1 MIEVKY
7 FGAVAEKTKCEFEK
21 LSFSEELSLQ
31 KLLQDLNEK
40 YEFESL
46 TFSVAVNQKIV
57 SKISD
62 YTLQTSD
69 IVALLPPF
77 AGG

>member
-7 FGAVAEKTKCEFEK
+7 FGAVAEKTKCDFEK
-21 LSFSEELSLQ
+21 VSFSQVSLQ
-31 KLLQDLNEK
+31 ELLQNLDKK
-40 YEFESL
+40 YQFNSL
-46 TFSVAVNQKIV
+46 SFSVAVNQKIV
-57 SKISD
+57 SKATD

>member
-7 FGAVAEKTKCEFEK
+7 FGAVAEKTKCSFENV
-21 LSFSEELSLQ
+21 SFSEVSLQ
-31 KLLQDLNEK
+31 QLLQNLEEK
-40 YEFESL
+40 YQFESL
-46 TFSVAVNQKIV
+46 SFSVAVNQKIV
-57 SKISD
+57 SKATHYS
-62 YTLQTSD
+62 LKTSD

>member
-21 LSFSEELSLQ
+21 LSFSKELSLQ
-31 KLLQDLNEK
+31 KLLQDLDEK

-46 TFSVAVNQKIV
+46 TFRVAVNQKIV
-57 SKISD
+57 SKTSD

>member
-1 MIEVKY
+1 MIEIKY

-31 KLLQDLNEK
+31 KLLSDLNEK

-57 SKISD
+57 SKTVD
-62 YTLQTSD
+62 YNLQTSD

>member
-57 SKISD
+57 SKTSD
-62 YTLQTSD
+62 YTLQTCD

>member
-21 LSFSEELSLQ
+21 LSFSEEVSLQ
-31 KLLQDLNEK
+31 QLLQNLNEK

-57 SKISD
+57 SKASD
-62 YTLQTSD
+62 YTLQTTD

>member
-1 MIEVKY
+1 MIEIKY

-21 LSFSEELSLQ
+21 IPFSEVSLQ
-31 KLLQDLNEK
+31 ELLQDLDEK
-40 YEFESL
+40 YQFESL
-46 TFSVAVNQKIV
+46 SFSVAINQKIV
-57 SKISD
+57 PKATQYILE
-62 YTLQTSD
+62 TTD

>member
-1 MIEVKY
+1 MIEIKY

-21 LSFSEELSLQ
+21 LSFSEVSLQ
-31 KLLQDLNEK
+31 KLLQDLEEK
-40 YEFESL
+40 YAFESL

-57 SKISD
+57 SKTKE
-62 YTLQTSD
+62 YQLQTSD
-69 IVALLPPF
+69 VVALLPPF

>member
-1 MIEVKY
+1 MIEIKY

-21 LSFSEELSLQ
+21 VAFSEVS
-31 KLLQDLNEK
+31 LQDLLRDLDEK
-40 YEFESL
+40 YQFESL
-46 TFSVAVNQKIV
+46 SFSVAVNQKIV
-57 SKISD
+57 SKAAD
-62 YTLQTSD
+62 YNLQTSD

>member
-31 KLLQDLNEK
+31 QLLQDLNER

-57 SKISD
+57 SKTSD

>member
-7 FGAVAEKTKCEFEK
+7 FGAVAEKTQCTFENVV
-21 LSFSEELSLQ
+21 SSNIS
-31 KLLQDLNEK
+31 LQDLLQGLEEK
-40 YEFESL
+40 YRFESL
-46 TFSVAVNQKIV
+46 SFSVAVNQKIV
-57 SKISD
+57 SRTTD
-62 YTLQTSD
+62 YVLKSSD

>member
-31 KLLQDLNEK
+31 QLLQNLNEK

-46 TFSVAVNQKIV
+46 TFSIAVNQKIV
-57 SKISD
+57 SKAAD

>member
-7 FGAVAEKTKCEFEK
+7 FGAIAEKTNCSDEK
-21 LSFSEELSLQ
+21 IVAFDLSLRQLLDKLEQ
-31 KLLQDLNEK
+31 KYPLNE
-40 YEFESL
+40 L

-57 SKISD
+57 QDIEKYELKD
-62 YTLQTSD
+62 QD

>member
-7 FGAVAEKTKCEFEK
+7 FGAIAERTKCEFEK
-21 LSFSEELSLQ
+21 MSFSELSLQ
-31 KLLQDLNEK
+31 ELLQDLNEK
-40 YEFESL
+40 YQFESL
-46 TFSVAVNQKIV
+46 TFSIAINQKIV
-57 SKISD
+57 SKTTN

-69 IVALLPPF
+69 VVALLPPF

>member
-1 MIEVKY
+1 MIEIKY

-46 TFSVAVNQKIV
+46 SFSVAVNQKIV
-57 SKISD
+57 SKSAD
-62 YTLQTSD
+62 YNLQISD

>member
-57 SKISD
+57 PKAVD
-62 YTLQTSD
+62 YALQTND

>member
-21 LSFSEELSLQ
+21 LSFSEEVSLQ
-31 KLLQDLNEK
+31 KLLQDLQEK
-40 YEFESL
+40 YQFESL

-57 SKISD
+57 SKAEN

>member
-31 KLLQDLNEK
+31 KLLQDLDEK
-40 YEFESL
+40 YEFDSM

-57 SKISD
+57 SKESD
-62 YTLQTSD
+62 YKLQSSD
-69 IVALLPPF
+69 TIALLPPF

>member
-21 LSFSEELSLQ
+21 LSFSEEVSLQ
-31 KLLQDLNEK
+31 QLLQDLNEK
-40 YEFESL
+40 YEFEAMS
-46 TFSVAVNQKIV
+46 FSVAVNQKIV
-57 SKISD
+57 SKASD
-62 YTLQTSD
+62 YTLRTSD
-69 IVALLPPF
+69 VVALLPPF

>member
-7 FGAVAEKTKCEFEK
+7 FGVVAEKTKCEFEK
-21 LSFSEELSLQ
+21 LSFSEVSLQ

-40 YEFESL
+40 YEFESV

-57 SKISD
+57 SKTTD
-62 YTLQTSD
+62 FTLQTSD
-69 IVALLPPF
+69 VVALLPPF

>member
-7 FGAVAEKTKCEFEK
+7 FGAVAEKTKCAVENV
-21 LSFSEELSLQ
+21 SSSEVSLQ
-31 KLLQDLNEK
+31 ELLQDLEAK
-40 YEFESL
+40 YQFDSL
-46 TFSVAVNQKIV
+46 SFSVAVNQKIV
-57 SKISD
+57 PKAAE
-62 YTLQTSD
+62 YTLKTSD

>member
-21 LSFSEELSLQ
+21 LSFSEEVSLQ

-57 SKISD
+57 SKAVD

>member
-31 KLLQDLNEK
+31 KLLQDLDEK
-40 YEFESL
+40 YELESL
-46 TFSVAVNQKIV
+46 TFRVAVNQKIV
-57 SKISD
+57 SKTSD

>member
-7 FGAVAEKTKCEFEK
+7 FGAVAEKTKCAFEK
-21 LSFSEELSLQ
+21 VSFSQISLHELLRSLE
-31 KLLQDLNEK
+31 EK
-40 YEFESL
+40 YEFDSL
-46 TFSVAVNQKIV
+46 SFSVAVNQKIV
-57 SKISD
+57 PKATD
-62 YTLQTSD
+62 CTLHRSD

>member
-31 KLLQDLNEK
+31 QLLQDLNEK

-46 TFSVAVNQKIV
+46 AFSVAVNQKIV
-57 SKISD
+57 SKTSD
-62 YTLQTSD
+62 YTLQASD

>member
-1 MIEVKY
+1 MIEIKY

-21 LSFSEELSLQ
+21 LSFSEEVSLQ

-46 TFSVAVNQKIV
+46 SFSVAVNQKIV
-57 SKISD
+57 SKATD